1 MPLGLCLIELRFPST
16 TSLKDKR
23 RITKSIIDRTRHRF
37 NISIAE
43 INMQE
48 SLQKG
53 SLAITTVSNSTPL
66 TQSTLTNVLNFIES
80 TRLDIE
86 VLDYSI
92 DVSHPF

>member
-1 MPLGLCLIELRFPST
+1 MPIGLCLIQLRFSDA
-16 TSLKDKR
+16 TSVKDKR

-43 INMQE
+43 INMEQ
-48 SLQKG
+48 SLQQT

-66 TQSTLTNVLNFIES
+66 TQSTLANVVNFIES

-86 VLDYSI
+86 LLDYTI
-92 DVSHPF
+92 EISHLF